1 MKIERTKNA
10 ARNTLF
16 GIINKVITL
25 FIPFIVRTV
34 FIKKLGM
41 EYLGLNSLFTSVL
54 SILNI
59 AELGIGSAIV
69 FDMYGAISN
78 NDIDLLSALYNFYR
92 KAYKYIGIA
101 VAILGISVSPFLPH
115 LIKGNVPE
123 GINLYILYSIH
134 LLNTLLGYF
143 LFSYRA
149 SVITAHQRNDI
160 LSNLS
165 TVCSLVT
172 YTVQLILLFAGK
184 GYYHYISVTVFGAL
198 LSNFLLL
205 IVSKRMYPDINPAG
219 IISDEQKSKIK
230 GRIKALFLYS
240 IGGLVLSSADSIVI
254 SAFLGLKELAKY
266 NNYYYIV
273 QTLFGFLAV
282 YYSGLTAGIG
292 NSIASESVEKNKK
305 DYDKLEFIQKWVI
318 GWFSA
323 CLLCL
328 YQPFITLWLGESML
342 YPFGVVVCF
351 VAYFYFWKMME
362 ITNVYKNAAGLW
374 KYDQYR
380 QIFAPL
386 FNIILNIVLVKKI
399 GIYGVILSTVLSIIL
414 IILPWSTFTLFK
426 YYFKSGFKKYMFGY
440 LVDFL
445 AASIVCFITYS
456 LNSLITDNGIKSFI
470 FKVLICSFI
479 PNILY
484 FVLFFKTKQ
493 FKESLPWVIEK
504 VKQVISNE

>member
-1 MKIERTKNA
+1 MKIERAKNA
-10 ARNTLF
+10 ARNTVF
-16 GIINKVITL
+16 GVINKAITL

-41 EYLGLNSLFTSVL
+41 EYLGLNSLFTSIL
-54 SILNI
+54 SVLNI

-69 FDMYGAISN
+69 FDMYGAISS
-78 NDIDLLSALYNFYR
+78 NDTNYLSALYNFYR

-101 VAILGISVSPFLPH
+101 IAIIGVSVSPFIPH
-115 LIKGNVPE
+115 LIKGNIPE
-123 GINLYILYSIH
+123 GINIYILYAIH
-134 LLNTLLGYF
+134 LVNTLLGYF

-149 SVITAHQRNDI
+149 SIITAHQRNDV
-160 LSNLS
+160 LSNIA
-165 TVCSLVT
+165 TVCSLFT
-172 YTVQLILLFAGK
+172 NGIQLVLLFAGM
-184 GYYHYISVTVFGAL
+184 GYYHYISVTVLGAL
-198 LSNFLLL
+198 LSNILLL
-205 IVSKRMYPDINPAG
+205 IISKRMYPEIKPSG
-219 IISDEQKSKIK
+219 VIFEQQKSKIK

-266 NNYYYIV
+266 NNYYYII

-292 NSIASESVEKNKK
+292 NSIASESVEKNKN
-305 DYDKLEFIQKWVI
+305 DYDKLSFIQKWVI

-342 YPFGVVVCF
+342 YPFGIVICF

-380 QIFAPL
+380 QIVAPL
-386 FNIILNIVLVKKI
+386 FNIILNIILIQKI
-399 GIYGVILSTVLSIIL
+399 GVYGVILSTVFSIIL
-414 IILPWSTFTLFK
+414 IILPWSTYTLFK
-426 YYFKSGFKKYMFGY
+426 QYFKNGFKKYMVGY
-440 LVDFL
+440 FVDFL
-445 AASIVCFITYS
+445 VASVVSFITY
-456 LNSLITDNGIKSFI
+456 LLVSLISGGGVGNFI
-470 FKVLICSFI
+470 VKVLICFVI
-479 PNILY
+479 PNA
-484 FVLFFKTKQ
+484 LFFIVYYKTKQ
-493 FKESLPWVIEK
+493 FKETLPWVIGK
-504 VKQVISNE
+504 VKQVIFNE